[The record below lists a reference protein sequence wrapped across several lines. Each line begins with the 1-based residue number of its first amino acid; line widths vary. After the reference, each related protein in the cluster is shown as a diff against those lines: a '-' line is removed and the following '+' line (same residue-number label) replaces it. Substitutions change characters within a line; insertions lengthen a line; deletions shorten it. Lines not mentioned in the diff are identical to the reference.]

1 LMNNY
6 YFGSTKF
13 HFNPKH
19 GFESENKF
27 GRLFGKN
34 QFFNAFAG
42 FELNREE
49 HHAENMWEN
58 EFIGFAGFEYTLPM
72 FVKAEGRVD
81 HKGKFLLQF
90 EREDL
95 ALSKRLRFNAMWNT
109 DKEYEV
115 GLKYIV
121 SKRWQL
127 SGNYYNHY
135 GFGAG
140 MTFNY

>member
-1 LMNNY
+1 V
-6 YFGSTKF
+6 
-13 HFNPKH
+13 
-19 GFESENKF
+19 
-27 GRLFGKN
+27 
-34 QFFNAFAG
+34 
-42 FELNREE
+42 
-49 HHAENMWEN
+49 
-58 EFIGFAGFEYTLPM
+58 GFEYTLPM
-72 FVKAEGRVD
+72 FVKADARVNT
-81 HKGKFLLQF
+81 KGKFRLQF

-140 MTFNY
+140 LTFNY